1 MGSPG
6 DPGAAGEPGA
16 PSLPGAPATVTSYEA
31 PGGTPGQAGK
41 NFSLFSNVFQVFI
54 MDADTLRTAK

>member
-6 DPGAAGEPGA
+6 DPGAAGEPGV
-16 PSLPGAPATVTSYEA
+16 PGLPGAPATVTSYEA

-41 NFSLFSNVFQVFI
+41 NFSL
-54 MDADTLRTAK
+54 LK

>member
-16 PSLPGAPATVTSYEA
+16 PGLPGAPATVTSYEA

-41 NFSLFSNVFQVFI
+41 NFSLLKQNSLLSHDNV
-54 MDADTLRTAK
+54 DDNDSY

>member
-16 PSLPGAPATVTSYEA
+16 PGLPGAPATVTSYEA
-31 PGGTPGQAGK
+31 PGGTPDQAGEK
-41 NFSLFSNVFQVFI
+41 FSL
-54 MDADTLRTAK
+54 LK